1 MNQFKTNFDGAVFAK
16 IGEVGIGVVVRDNP
30 GKVKV
35 AMSEKIYAPS
45 SVVVLEA
52 MAARRAAAFT
62 REVGVGNCILEGDSQ
77 AVVTALQEGKKLFSE
92 YGHILQGTLSHLNSF
107 KNWSLSYTPRQGN
120 EVADA
125 LDRRAK
131 KSFLFSVWLDFLPP
145 DVVAFVNADFPS
157 T

>member
-1 MNQFKTNFDGAVFAK
+1 M
-16 IGEVGIGVVVRDNP
+16 VVRDNL

-62 REVGVGNCILEGDSQ
+62 REVGVENCILEGDSQ
-77 AVVTALQEGKKLFSE
+77 VVVTTLQEGKKLFSE
-92 YGHILQGTLSHLNSF
+92 YGHILQDTLSHLNSF

-125 LDRRAK
+125 LARRAK
-131 KSFLFSVWLDFLPP
+131 KSFSFFVWLDFLEVLCRT
-145 DVVAFVNADFPS
+145 DVNSDS
-157 T
+157 K